1 MSPFEVRHCRR
12 PCAGSLACALPSRYG
27 VALPLSQDGDMRRIG
42 MAVLGL
48 ALGTTPLVGQR
59 SALREVRDRGS
70 FGVNVVV
77 AQPLGAFRRTGS
89 VAPGLSGFA
98 VVGGPTLGLRIDGS
112 WMVYDSRY
120 QGYGVSSTSQI
131 GSLAIG
137 PQITLGQGPIRLYGF
152 ATAGGSLF
160 WSNASYSG
168 GCGCYAAAAVAGVA
182 PEQGATCGRKAVQAN
197 RALAQRDLR
206 ADRQRT
212 DLRRTG
218 DAVALIPR
226 VIDHPAPVN
235 SQAQRR
241 TPDDREPAQ
250 PRRYASSAP
259 ERPERLRHNTVDAEA
274 AAVADFSQGGPLAD
288 ERSRPKREAEHCH
301 ADPSHIAVL

>member
-1 MSPFEVRHCRR
+1 
-12 PCAGSLACALPSRYG
+12 
-27 VALPLSQDGDMRRIG
+27 MRRIG

-48 ALGTTPLVGQR
+48 ALGTTPLAGQR

-98 VVGGPTLGLRIDGS
+98 VVGGPMLGLRIDGS

-120 QGYGVSSTSQI
+120 QGFGVSSASQI

-168 GCGCYAAAAVAGVA
+168 GCGCYASEDFYLDGDFTTTTSAGTGVLIQVASRRSSVAIDLGVRGVRHERVMYVPA
-182 PEQGATCGRKAVQAN
+182 GGLTQNSDGTFS
-197 RALAQRDLR
+197 AQRVETPVELR
-206 ADRQRT
+206 VFQIGVSIGIR
-212 DLRRTG
+212 
-218 DAVALIPR
+218 
-226 VIDHPAPVN
+226 
-235 SQAQRR
+235 
-241 TPDDREPAQ
+241 
-250 PRRYASSAP
+250 
-259 ERPERLRHNTVDAEA
+259 
-274 AAVADFSQGGPLAD
+274 
-288 ERSRPKREAEHCH
+288 
-301 ADPSHIAVL
+301 

>member
-1 MSPFEVRHCRR
+1 
-12 PCAGSLACALPSRYG
+12 
-27 VALPLSQDGDMRRIG
+27 MRRIG

-98 VVGGPTLGLRIDGS
+98 VVGGPMLGLRIDGS

-120 QGYGVSSTSQI
+120 QG
-131 GSLAIG
+131 
-137 PQITLGQGPIRLYGF
+137 LGQGPIRLYGF

-168 GCGCYAAAAVAGVA
+168 GCGCYASEDFYLDGDFTTTTSAGTGVLIQVASRRSSVAIDLGVRGVRHDRVMYVPA
-182 PEQGATCGRKAVQAN
+182 GGLTQNSDGTFS
-197 RALAQRDLR
+197 AQRVETPVELR
-206 ADRQRT
+206 VFQIGVSIGIR
-212 DLRRTG
+212 
-218 DAVALIPR
+218 
-226 VIDHPAPVN
+226 
-235 SQAQRR
+235 
-241 TPDDREPAQ
+241 
-250 PRRYASSAP
+250 
-259 ERPERLRHNTVDAEA
+259 
-274 AAVADFSQGGPLAD
+274 
-288 ERSRPKREAEHCH
+288 
-301 ADPSHIAVL
+301 

>member
-1 MSPFEVRHCRR
+1 
-12 PCAGSLACALPSRYG
+12 
-27 VALPLSQDGDMRRIG
+27 MRRIG

-48 ALGTTPLVGQR
+48 TVISAPVLGQR

-98 VVGGPTLGLRIDGS
+98 VVGGSSMLGLRIDGS

-120 QGYGVSSTSQI
+120 QGYGVSTTSQI

-137 PQITLGQGPIRLYGF
+137 PQLTIGQGPIRLYGF

-168 GCGCYAAAAVAGVA
+168 GCGCYDSDDFYLDGDFTTLTSAGTGVLIQVAQKRSSIAIDLGVRGVRHDRVSYV
-182 PEQGATCGRKAVQAN
+182 PTGGLTQNSNGTFS
-197 RALAQRDLR
+197 AQRVETPVELR
-206 ADRQRT
+206 VFQIGISIGIR
-212 DLRRTG
+212 
-218 DAVALIPR
+218 
-226 VIDHPAPVN
+226 
-235 SQAQRR
+235 
-241 TPDDREPAQ
+241 
-250 PRRYASSAP
+250 
-259 ERPERLRHNTVDAEA
+259 
-274 AAVADFSQGGPLAD
+274 
-288 ERSRPKREAEHCH
+288 
-301 ADPSHIAVL
+301 